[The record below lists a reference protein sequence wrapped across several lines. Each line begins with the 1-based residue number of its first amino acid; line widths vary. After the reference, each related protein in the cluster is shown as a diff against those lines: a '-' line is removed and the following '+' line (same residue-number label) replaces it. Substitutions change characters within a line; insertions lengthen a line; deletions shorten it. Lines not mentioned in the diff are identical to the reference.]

1 MKRRN
6 NYLKELQRRREA
18 AASPQS
24 TPSTEKPLEQMSD
37 EVLEELPSDP
47 TIRSELLADELRDV
61 RQELERERKAR
72 QQAERRIEAQAQPS
86 SLRDLLRAKQV
97 HKRRTWR

>member
-1 MKRRN
+1 MTPRN
-6 NYLKELQRRREA
+6 DNYLAQLRKRQEA
-18 AASPQS
+18 AK
-24 TPSTEKPLEQMSD
+24 STEEPEPAAP
-37 EVLEELPSDP
+37 EPRPELPTDP

-61 RQELERERKAR
+61 RQELEHERAAR
-72 QQAERRIEAQAQPS
+72 QQAERRIEAQARPS